1 MPRGD
6 DLTISI
12 ELDVQGDDRLRS
24 WLLAEPAKL
33 LRVVD
38 ETVREG
44 TDIIGMTA
52 RPLTPVRTGF
62 LQASQSQRVSE
73 SPLGAVGVVSFGARY
88 ARYVEHGTLQHGP
101 AQRYALHT
109 AEVSR
114 PVIDALFDY
123 KIRSAL

>member
-1 MPRGD
+1 MPGGD
-6 DLTISI
+6 DLTINI
-12 ELDVQGDDRLRS
+12 ELDVQGASELQG

-33 LRVVD
+33 LRVID
-38 ETVREG
+38 ETVSEG
-44 TDIIGMTA
+44 TDILGMTA

-62 LQASQSQRVSE
+62 LTASQSQRVTE
-73 SPLGAVGVVSFGARY
+73 SAFGAVGVVSFGARY
-88 ARYVEHGTLQHGP
+88 ARYVEHGTAEHGR

-123 KIRSAL
+123 KIRAAL